1 MAFAILNPIF
11 VRNLMSATKH
21 VGPGEESSDSS
32 DRIRDF
38 LARHGGPGIPKG
50 AAGDTVAGISGWSEV
65 YAADGYTL
73 RCDWTRM
80 GGRQEMQFTEKPP
93 GSTG

>member
-21 VGPGEESSDSS
+21 VGRGEESSDSR
-32 DRIRDF
+32 DRIRYF
-38 LARHGGPGIPKG
+38 LARHGGAAVRKG

-80 GGRQEMQFTEKPP
+80 GGRQEMQFTENPP
-93 GSTG
+93 GTCG